1 MSQHQER
8 FQALLRELFQFDSA
22 DLDFGI
28 YRIMNHKREVIDRYI
43 TQDLP
48 KLIADDLSQGILA
61 EQALLAEQ
69 LGKTQEEIRKALG
82 TKALDSDGNLQAVF
96 HETPIGA
103 RYLSLQAKQ
112 AWHVARSADIN
123 AVQATV
129 FNHLYSFF
137 SRYYD
142 DGDFISKRRYSRR
155 ERYAIPYNGEEV
167 HLHWANK
174 DQYYVKTG
182 EHFRDYAFKAR
193 DISVRFVVVDANV
206 EQNNVKGE
214 KRYFIP
220 RLQELAWQQGE
231 RVLHIPFEF
240 RPMSAADQAGNGN
253 NHLQEAIIAQAV
265 ADLPKHLDSVP
276 LAAVTAERHRNGDE
290 AVTLFEYH
298 LRRYTRRNTTDFF
311 IHKDLKGFL
320 TRELDFYLKNE
331 ILNIDG
337 VETTDQITAEG
348 WARGWFQ
355 MLRLMKT
362 AGGQVIDFL
371 DQVESFQKM
380 IWEKRKFVT
389 NVQYCVS
396 VRIIDPSFH
405 PEIAAC
411 EAQWTEWKR
420 LYAIDEAE
428 TNLFNHASSAKN
440 PHAKREGFLVDHP
453 SLVLD
458 TAHFDQEFTD
468 ELLVSLSDDG
478 GLDDQLDGLLVRSEN
493 FQALGLLAM
502 QCRATTQ
509 CLYLDP
515 PYNTDA
521 SAILYKNDYKD
532 SAWLSL
538 MADRLQVAKPL
549 LRQGGVV
556 CVAID
561 DEEAARLRLL
571 MQQLFEVELGV
582 VAVRSNPAGR
592 KSKGR
597 LSPSHEYA
605 LFFGD
610 AQSVPAP
617 LDKTERQKERYRLTD
632 DEGRYAWN
640 NLIRHGSND
649 RREDRPKLFYP
660 IYVAGDNSLRVP
672 PMEWQNH
679 LQEYRILEKPNDAE
693 VMVWPVRMEDGRR
706 VEKNWHRG
714 PETLAETLADY
725 RVRRIATGIE
735 IDFKVRMDLGANPTT
750 WWGESKYASAN
761 RGPSVLKDLFGE
773 KNFDFA
779 KAVALVEDCLQASGC
794 AANTTVLDFFAGSGT
809 TAHAVVNL
817 NRKDGGDR
825 RFTLVEMGEHFDD
838 VVLPRVK
845 KVMFS
850 PNWNAGKPK
859 APAAQAVQ
867 RSPRIVKYMYL
878 ESYEDALNNVE
889 FANAGVQRA
898 MELEDYVIKYMLQW
912 ETRDSATLL
921 NIEQLSRPF
930 DYQLAT
936 HANGNGGSARADVAE
951 TFNYLLGLRVRTRK
965 VYYDDN
971 RKYLVYRGA
980 VDAQEIVVI
989 WRETAGWEPSD
1000 YRRDQ
1005 QFVIAQKIAEGADTV
1020 YVNGVSFLAGAKAL
1034 EPLFKER
1041 MFAPLAA

>member
-8 FQALLRELFQFDSA
+8 FQALLRELFQFDCA

-43 TQDLP
+43 AAELP
-48 KLIADDLSQGILA
+48 QLIA
-61 EQALLAEQ
+61 
-69 LGKTQEEIRKALG
+69 R
-82 TKALDSDGNLQAVF
+82 
-96 HETPIGA
+96 GA
-103 RYLSLQAKQ
+103 DVEAI
-112 AWHVARSADIN
+112 H
-123 AVQATV
+123 ATI

-193 DISVRFVVVDANV
+193 DISVRFEVVDANV

-220 RLQELAWQQGE
+220 RLQEVEWQEGE
-231 RVLHIPFEF
+231 GVLRVPFEF
-240 RPMSAADQAGNGN
+240 RPMTAADKAEHGN
-253 NHLQEAIIAQAV
+253 NHLQEALIAQAV
-265 ADLPKHLDSVP
+265 EALPKHLDGVP
-276 LAAVTAERHRNGDE
+276 LAAVTAQQHRNGDE
-290 AVTLFEYH
+290 SVTLFEYH

-320 TRELDFYLKNE
+320 TRELDCYLKNE
-331 ILNIDG
+331 VLNIDG
-337 VETTDQITAEG
+337 VETTDETTAEG

-355 MLRLMKT
+355 MLRLMRT

-371 DQVESFQKM
+371 DQIESFQKM

-389 NVQYCVS
+389 DVQYCIS
-396 VRIIDPSFH
+396 LRIIEPSFH
-405 PEIAAC
+405 PAIAAC

-420 LYAIDEAE
+420 LYAIDETE
-428 TNLFNHASSAKN
+428 TSNHANSAKDRA
-440 PHAKREGFLVDHP
+440 AKRVEFLVDHP

-458 TAHFDQEFTD
+458 TAHFDQEFGD
-468 ELLVSLSDDG
+468 ELLASLSDDG
-478 GLDDQLDGLLVRSEN
+478 RLDDQLDGLLVRSEN
-493 FQALGLLAM
+493 LQAIALLAT
-502 QCRATTQ
+502 QCRGAMQ

-538 MADRLQVAKPL
+538 MADRLQVAAPL

-561 DEEAARLRLL
+561 DEESARLRLL

-597 LSPSHEYA
+597 FSPSHEYA
-605 LFFGD
+605 LFYGD
-610 AQSVPAP
+610 AQSVPAA
-617 LDKTERQKERYRLTD
+617 LEKTEAQLARYPLTD

-649 RREDRPKLFYP
+649 RREDRPKLYYP
-660 IYVAGDNSLRVP
+660 IYVAKDNSLRVP
-672 PMEWQNH
+672 QMQWH
-679 LQEYRILEKPNDAE
+679 DDRQEYGVLEEPDDAE
-693 VMVWPVRMEDGRR
+693 VVVWPVRTEDGVR

-714 PETLAETLADY
+714 PETLTETLDDY
-725 RVRRIATGIE
+725 RVRRLATGIE
-735 IDFKVRMDLGANPTT
+735 IDFKIRMDLGANPTT
-750 WWGESKYASAN
+750 WWDENKYASAN
-761 RGPSVLKDLFGE
+761 RGPSMLKNLFGE

-779 KAVALVEDCLQASGC
+779 KAVALVEDCLRASGC
-794 AANTTVLDFFAGSGT
+794 AAGTTVLDFFAGSGT

-817 NRKDGGDR
+817 NREDGGGR
-825 RFTLVEMGEHFDD
+825 RFTLVEMGKHFDD

-850 PNWNAGKPK
+850 PNWKAGKPE
-859 APAAQAVQ
+859 APAAQSVQ
-867 RSPRIVKYMYL
+867 RSPRIVKYMCL
-878 ESYEDALNNVE
+878 ESYEDALDNVE
-889 FANAGVQRA
+889 FTDAGAQRA
-898 MELEDYVIKYMLQW
+898 MELEDYVIKYMLKW

-921 NIEQLSRPF
+921 NIEQMSRPF
-930 DYQLAT
+930 DYKLAT

-951 TFNYLLGLRVRTRK
+951 TFNYLLGLRVRRRK
-965 VYYDDN
+965 VYYDED
-971 RKYLVYRGA
+971 RKYLVYRGTA
-980 VDAQEIVVI
+980 NAQEIVVI

-1005 QFVIAQKIAEGADTV
+1005 QFVITEKIADGTDAV

-1041 MFAPLAA
+1041 MFAPLGP